1 MDINGANGI
10 TGAGMGQQEMP
21 LGFGFALAANE
32 PAMKGYAALTEAEK
46 VRRYG
51 FHLSPRNPRDASRGN
66 HYERFYKKS
75 QRVQETWVECAGNC
89 RYIK

>member
-21 LGFGFALAANE
+21 IGFGFALAANE

-46 VRRYG
+46 EQLLLRCKDAKSKDEMQRIVDSLVPDTDVRAIMEEEK
-51 FHLSPRNPRDASRGN
+51 LS
-66 HYERFYKKS
+66 
-75 QRVQETWVECAGNC
+75 
-89 RYIK
+89 

>member
-32 PAMKGYAALTEAEK
+32 PAMKGYAALTEAGKEQLLLRCKDAKSKDEMQRIVDSLVPDTDVRAIMEEEK
-46 VRRYG
+46 
-51 FHLSPRNPRDASRGN
+51 LS
-66 HYERFYKKS
+66 
-75 QRVQETWVECAGNC
+75 
-89 RYIK
+89 

>member
-46 VRRYG
+46 EQLLLRCKDAKSKDEMQRIVDSLVPDTDVRAIMEEEK
-51 FHLSPRNPRDASRGN
+51 LS
-66 HYERFYKKS
+66 
-75 QRVQETWVECAGNC
+75 
-89 RYIK
+89 

>member
-10 TGAGMGQQEMP
+10 TGADMGQQEMP

-46 VRRYG
+46 E
-51 FHLSPRNPRDASRGN
+51 HLLLRCRDA
-66 HYERFYKKS
+66 KS
-75 QRVQETWVECAGNC
+75 KNEMQKIVDSLVPDTDVRAIMEEE
-89 RYIK
+89 KLS

>member
-10 TGAGMGQQEMP
+10 TVAGMGQQEMP

-46 VRRYG
+46 EQLLLRCKDAKSKDEMQRIVDSLVPDTDVRAIMEEEK
-51 FHLSPRNPRDASRGN
+51 LS
-66 HYERFYKKS
+66 
-75 QRVQETWVECAGNC
+75 
-89 RYIK
+89 

>member
-21 LGFGFALAANE
+21 IGLGFALAANE

-46 VRRYG
+46 EQLLLRCKDAKSKDEMQRIVDSLVPDTDVRAIMEEEK
-51 FHLSPRNPRDASRGN
+51 LS
-66 HYERFYKKS
+66 
-75 QRVQETWVECAGNC
+75 
-89 RYIK
+89 